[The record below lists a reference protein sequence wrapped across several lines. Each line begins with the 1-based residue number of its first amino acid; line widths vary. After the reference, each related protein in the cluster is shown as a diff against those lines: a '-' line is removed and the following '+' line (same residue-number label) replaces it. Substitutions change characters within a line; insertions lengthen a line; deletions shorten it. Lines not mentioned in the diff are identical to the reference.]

1 MAHAGSS
8 STTQALSTGWREFAL
23 LFLLASIWS
32 SSFMFIKVGV
42 DTIPPM
48 TLSAGRLVLAAIML
62 TVFAMYGRDSVPMTL
77 KIWGV
82 CLFIG
87 LFGNALPY
95 TLISWG
101 ELRIESG
108 LAAILMGIVP
118 ITTAVL
124 AHLFAHDEPLTVRR
138 LLGICVGFAGII
150 ILVGWQSLTGLHTDV
165 PYELAVL
172 LGALCYAVTNIFV
185 RRHVYIPGRVL
196 AAGSTLAGAFI
207 MLPMALAY
215 ERPWSL
221 SPSLESLGA
230 MVMLGLLPTA
240 VAALIYL
247 RLIKATGATF
257 VSQVNYLV
265 PVLGVVWGMA
275 LLAERPS
282 WRALA
287 ALTLILL
294 GIALVNRRRRTK

>member
-1 MAHAGSS
+1 
-8 STTQALSTGWREFAL
+8 
-23 LFLLASIWS
+23 
-32 SSFMFIKVGV
+32 MFIKVGV

-48 TLSAGRLVLAAIML
+48 TLSAGRLVLAAIVL
-62 TVFAMYGRDSVPMTL
+62 IVFAIYGRDAIPMTP

-101 ELRIESG
+101 ELRIDSG

-118 ITTAVL
+118 ISTAVL
-124 AHLFAHDEPLTVRR
+124 AHVFTHDESLTVQR
-138 LLGICVGFAGII
+138 LIGIFVGFAGII
-150 ILVGWQSLTGLHTDV
+150 VLVGWKSLTGLHTDI

-172 LGALCYAVTNIFV
+172 LGAFCYAVTNIFV

-196 AAGSTLAGAFI
+196 AAGSTLAGALI

-221 SPSLESLGA
+221 SPSPESLGA
-230 MVMLGLLPTA
+230 MIMLGLLPTA

-265 PVLGVVWGMA
+265 PALGVVWGVA

-282 WRALA
+282 WRALI
-287 ALTLILL
+287 ALTLILT
-294 GIALVNRRRRTK
+294 GIALVNRRRRLKQP

>member
-1 MAHAGSS
+1 
-8 STTQALSTGWREFAL
+8 
-23 LFLLASIWS
+23 
-32 SSFMFIKVGV
+32 MFIKIGV

-48 TLSAGRLVLAAIML
+48 TLSAGRLVLAAIIL
-62 TVFAMYGRDSVPMTL
+62 TVFAAYGRDAIPMTL

-82 CLFIG
+82 CLFMGI
-87 LFGNALPY
+87 FGNALPY

-101 ELRIESG
+101 ELQIDSG

-124 AHLFAHDEPLTVRR
+124 AHFFVRDEPLTVRR
-138 LLGICVGFAGII
+138 LIGVCIGFAGII
-150 ILVGWQSLTGLHTDV
+150 MLVGWQSLAGLHSHV
-165 PYELAVL
+165 LYELAVL

-196 AAGSTLAGAFI
+196 AAGSTMAGALI

-221 SPSLESLGA
+221 TPSLESLGA
-230 MVMLGLLPTA
+230 MIMLGLLPTA

-247 RLIKATGATF
+247 RLIKLTSATF

-265 PVLGVVWGMA
+265 PALGVVWGVA
-275 LLAERPS
+275 LLAERPG
-282 WRALA
+282 WRALV

-294 GIALVNRRRRTK
+294 GIALVNRRRTKL

>member
-1 MAHAGSS
+1 
-8 STTQALSTGWREFAL
+8 
-23 LFLLASIWS
+23 
-32 SSFMFIKVGV
+32 MFIKVGV
-42 DTIPPM
+42 ETIPPM
-48 TLSAGRLVLAAIML
+48 TLSAGRLVLAAIVL
-62 TVFAMYGRDSVPMTL
+62 IVFAIYGRDVIPMTL

-101 ELRIESG
+101 ELRIDSG

-118 ITTAVL
+118 ISTAVL
-124 AHLFAHDEPLTVRR
+124 AHVFTHDEPLTVKR
-138 LLGICVGFAGII
+138 LIGIFVGFTGII
-150 ILVGWQSLTGLHTDV
+150 VLVGWKSLTGLHTDV

-172 LGALCYAVTNIFV
+172 LGAFCYAVTNIFV

-196 AAGSTLAGAFI
+196 AAGSTLAGALI

-230 MVMLGLLPTA
+230 MIMLGLLPTA

-265 PVLGVVWGMA
+265 PALGVVWGVA

-282 WRALA
+282 WRALI
-287 ALTLILL
+287 ALTLILA
-294 GIALVNRRRRTK
+294 GIALVNRRRRIKQP